1 METKEE
7 LINHIKAWIDIE
19 QEVKQTSNHLRQ
31 LRDTKKKLSKELM
44 NVMKENEIE
53 CFDINNGKLQHK
65 VNKVK
70 ETISKKMLIR
80 VLGEYFKEDNN
91 TKNDVINYI
100 LDSRCVKSYEYIH
113 QKINKS

>member
-7 LINHIKAWIDIE
+7 LINHIKEWIDIE
-19 QEVKQTSNHLRQ
+19 QEVKQTSRQ
-31 LRDTKKKLSKELM
+31 LKALRDRKKKLSQELM

-70 ETISKKMLIR
+70 ETITKKMLIR

-91 TKNDVINYI
+91 TKDDIINYI

-113 QKINKS
+113 QKFNKT

>member
-7 LINHIKAWIDIE
+7 LINHIKQWIDIE
-19 QEVKQTSNHLRQ
+19 KEVKVTSKHLKD
-31 LRDTKKKLSKELM
+31 LRETKKNLSKELM

-53 CFDINNGKLQHK
+53 CFDINNGKLEHK

-91 TKNDVINYI
+91 TKDDIINYI
-100 LDSRCVKSYEYIH
+100 LDSRCIKSYEYIH
-113 QKINKS
+113 QKINKT

>member
-7 LINHIKAWIDIE
+7 LINHIKEWIDIE
-19 QEVKQTSNHLRQ
+19 QEVKQTSKQLKELRE
-31 LRDTKKKLSKELM
+31 RKKKLSQELM

-70 ETISKKMLIR
+70 ETITKKMLIR

-91 TKNDVINYI
+91 TKDDIINYI

-113 QKINKS
+113 QKFNKT